1 MLLCVKGKPKAIGK
15 GLLKSL
21 HTDVYR
27 VGKVVFKIKKWN
39 QHDVERAVAHNC
51 HMKKLTAEFSF
62 LPDYYGTVISA
73 VKNGERSV
81 LVIASFHQYADPLS
95 FRSLREVEG
104 ALAIITEAQSKGYFM
119 DLKPSNFGKAD
130 GRSLYLDEYGIGKTL
145 LPPDV
150 MENLERFGQKL
161 LALQDWVPKGKPKEE
176 LDALL
181 ALYGNMLVR
190 TTTTLY
196 RRLRKLRSAYAVR
209 A

>member
-27 VGKVVFKIKKWN
+27 VGKVVFKIKKGN
-39 QHDVERAVAHNC
+39 QHDVEKAVAHNR

-73 VKNGERSV
+73 VKNGER
-81 LVIASFHQYADPLS
+81 LALAIASFHQHVEPLS

-104 ALAIITEAQSKGYFM
+104 VLAIISEAQSKDYFM

-130 GRSLYLDEYGIGKTL
+130 GRILYLDEYGIGKTL

-181 ALYGNMLVR
+181 ALYGNMLFR

-196 RRLRKLRSAYAVR
+196 RKLRKLRPAYAFH